1 MKPFAKPSARSVAFE
16 LLKAV
21 EQDDAYANLVL
32 PKLITAAKL
41 ESRDAGLAQELAFGT
56 IRNQL
61 LYDRIIEKGANRK
74 VEEIDRTA
82 LMLLRLGAHQLLA
95 MRIPSHAAINETV
108 NLTKSVASQGAVGF
122 VNGILRRVSEKT
134 IDEWQELLV
143 AESKDRI
150 GELELRYSH
159 PAWIIRSL
167 EQALKVDDRA
177 DTLEELLASDNSAP
191 VVNLVALPGIAEAK
205 HTENLERGAAS
216 PIGFTLPSGDP
227 AKLPA
232 MRDGFIRVQD
242 QGSQLA
248 ALALAEAKPINEN
261 ENWLDM
267 CAGPG
272 GKAALLAAIAKQSGV
287 KLVANEIAEHRAKLV
302 SQALTKIDPSVEIFC
317 ADGRTIGED
326 APASFDRILLDAP
339 CTGLGALR
347 RRPESRWRRTPKDVS
362 ALTKLQE
369 ELIESAWL
377 ALKPGGVLGY
387 VTCSPHSG
395 ETISI
400 VDWLERKHPGQIELL
415 NATEVMHKLNPE
427 LQLNPHRKT
436 VQLWPHINQTDA
448 MFIALIGKSVG

>member
-1 MKPFAKPSARSVAFE
+1 MKHSARSVAFE

-32 PKLITAAKL
+32 PKLIAAGKL
-41 ESRDAGLAQELAFGT
+41 EPRDAALAQELAFGT

-74 VEEIDRTA
+74 VDEIDRKA
-82 LMLLRLGAHQLLA
+82 LLLLRLGAHQLLS

-134 IDEWQELLV
+134 LEQWRETLI
-143 AESKDRI
+143 AETSDRI
-150 GELELRYSH
+150 SELELKYSH
-159 PAWIIRSL
+159 PAWIIRAL
-167 EQALKVDDRA
+167 EQALKLDARA
-177 DTLEELLASDNSAP
+177 ETLEDLLASDNSAP
-191 VVNLVALPGIAEAK
+191 SVNLVALPGIAEPK
-205 HTENLERGAAS
+205 HFANLEPGPAS
-216 PIGFTLPSGDP
+216 PIGFTLTSGDP

-248 ALALAEAKPINEN
+248 ALALAEAKPIAASEQ
-261 ENWLDM
+261 WLDM

-272 GKAALLAAIAKQSGV
+272 GKAALLAAIAKQHGA

-302 SQALTKIDPSVEIFC
+302 SQALLKIDPSVEIFC
-317 ADGRTIGED
+317 ADGRTIGDD
-326 APASFDRILLDAP
+326 APHSFDRILLDAP

-347 RRPESRWRRTPKDVS
+347 RRPESRWRKTPKDVS
-362 ALTKLQE
+362 ELTKLQE
-369 ELIESAWL
+369 ELIESAWIAL
-377 ALKPGGVLGY
+377 APGGVMAY
-387 VTCSPHSG
+387 VTCSPHAG
-395 ETISI
+395 ETVSI
-400 VDWLERKHPGQIELL
+400 VDWLERKHPGEIELL
-415 NATEVMHKLNPE
+415 NATAVMHRINPQ
-427 LQLNPHRKT
+427 LQLNSNRKT

-448 MFIALIGKSVG
+448 MFVALISKSVG